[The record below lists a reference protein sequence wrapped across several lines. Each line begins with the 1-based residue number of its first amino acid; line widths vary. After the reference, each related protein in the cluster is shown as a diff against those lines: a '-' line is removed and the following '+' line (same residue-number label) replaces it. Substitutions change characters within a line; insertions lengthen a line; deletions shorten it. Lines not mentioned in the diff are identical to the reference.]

1 MVECIGVSGIASLGN
16 QAQAWYMACGYRVQ
30 LTPAIRD
37 NNILLFSCDNEVFV
51 LADIICWRPKVVF
64 VFLCWE
70 EQNQSYRANISLVLI
85 SNDNLSAHKT
95 GWPSWGACLI
105 LFCGFF
111 SPKGYPTTH
120 LRTFICLKSVPRFV
134 WEQSTWFRHI
144 YYLSRSYDCPDESR
158 GRINSYVFVLKNIYG
173 EAKPRV
179 HTYQTVRIWD
189 LATTRMQTM
198 HGCLC
203 NEAKQRKKV
212 KHFRMTFPRFKIQF
226 YLFHTWRLP
235 IPVRRLQNLT
245 TLKALKVSSFNISLE
260 LEHLSKWFC
269 AAKLKGSDGGD
280 GALLNYALAR
290 DYLCWAT

>member
-1 MVECIGVSGIASLGN
+1 MIA
-16 QAQAWYMACGYRVQ
+16 QM
-30 LTPAIRD
+30 
-37 NNILLFSCDNEVFV
+37 
-51 LADIICWRPKVVF
+51 
-64 VFLCWE
+64 
-70 EQNQSYRANISLVLI
+70 
-85 SNDNLSAHKT
+85 
-95 GWPSWGACLI
+95 
-105 LFCGFF
+105 
-111 SPKGYPTTH
+111 
-120 LRTFICLKSVPRFV
+120 
-134 WEQSTWFRHI
+134 
-144 YYLSRSYDCPDESR
+144 R

-179 HTYQTVRIWD
+179 QPYQTVRD
-189 LATTRMQTM
+189 LATTRMKTM

-203 NEAKQRKKV
+203 NEAKQKKKV

-245 TLKALKVSSFNISLE
+245 TLKVLKVSSFNISLE

-290 DYLCWAT
+290 DYLCWAATELPQNIHRWFWVELQFIWTTHASETVMLLKH

>member
-1 MVECIGVSGIASLGN
+1 MN
-16 QAQAWYMACGYRVQ
+16 AQM
-30 LTPAIRD
+30 
-37 NNILLFSCDNEVFV
+37 
-51 LADIICWRPKVVF
+51 
-64 VFLCWE
+64 
-70 EQNQSYRANISLVLI
+70 
-85 SNDNLSAHKT
+85 
-95 GWPSWGACLI
+95 
-105 LFCGFF
+105 
-111 SPKGYPTTH
+111 
-120 LRTFICLKSVPRFV
+120 
-134 WEQSTWFRHI
+134 
-144 YYLSRSYDCPDESR
+144 R

-179 HTYQTVRIWD
+179 QPYQTVRIWD

-212 KHFRMTFPRFKIQF
+212 KHFRMTFLRFKIQF

-245 TLKALKVSSFNISLE
+245 TLKFLKVLSFNIFLE

-290 DYLCWAT
+290 DYLCWASTSTKHSSLILGRTTKYLNHPCFRNSNVIKKLIFVFVVAASWDFFTF